1 MFMPT
6 EITINLRKK
15 LIKIHK
21 SRRRNRAVKRL
32 KEEVARKT
40 KVNIEKVSIS
50 KRLNRHIILT
60 MSKNLKPVKV
70 SIDKSGD
77 SAKISL
83 PGEDKKVEKPVAPV
97 KESGT
102 KDKAA
107 ETMPAPIPKKKEERT
122 DTTPKAEKE
131 ENVEKK

>member
-1 MFMPT
+1 MPT

-15 LIKIHK
+15 LIRTHK

-32 KEEVARKT
+32 REEIARKT
-40 KVNIEKVSIS
+40 KVDIKKIKIS
-50 KRLNRHIILT
+50 KGLNRHIILT

-77 SAKISL
+77 SAKVSL
-83 PGEDKKVEKPVAPV
+83 PGEEKKIEKPVAHA

-102 KDKAA
+102 KGKAVEA
-107 ETMPAPIPKKKEERT
+107 KPAAIPEKKEEKA